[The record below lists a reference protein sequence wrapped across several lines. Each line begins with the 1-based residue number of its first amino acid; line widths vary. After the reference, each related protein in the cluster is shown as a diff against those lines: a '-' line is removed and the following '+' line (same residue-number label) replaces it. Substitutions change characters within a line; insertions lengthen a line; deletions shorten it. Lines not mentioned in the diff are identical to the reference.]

1 MSELILSSGGI
12 AIFVVPIVILA
23 MFVFFFSPVAGTVIV
38 LMLIPIIPVGLAIN
52 SHMKIERRALAE
64 NYIQDTMS
72 RYACLDDVEGFV
84 DDGNALRVKE
94 SGKNYKI
101 ITLEKKS
108 GFPNGVTFTIK
119 DDYSYT
125 VHGFY

>member
-72 RYACLDDVEGFV
+72 RYACLDDVEGFE

-94 SGKNYKI
+94 SGKNYTI